1 MPNKNYKVC
10 GYRIITKKFLSR
22 KPYEKDSF
30 DVLDLEMFI
39 YLINQLWQTSK
50 KFEFENKN
58 GNGKKLFYID
68 EIIENND
75 EYVFGKFKTG
85 SFGITESFKDSYT
98 NKVTYNKKEHE
109 ASDDDVFFYIG
120 KKYGEI
126 LIGNDPNN
134 SITKQSL
141 HKYFKKFEPLL
152 EDYLI
157 KFNEINKKNYQIYK
171 KRMFSILNL
180 PLIDFF
186 EEIEKFDKVKSG
198 SFVLNEKDITD
209 TIDVNDKL
217 KELDE
222 QIDINNNDVEIEIK
236 LKNISSKKL
245 IKQYKKLYEILSK
258 LDIYEDFKVQG
269 QYREGSTQTITRKLP
284 VRSFDTKVDFGS
296 KKYPTNYVQVKNEFI
311 KVCSENQLMFG
322 KAFPTKNINN
332 LSKNEIKEVKKLID
346 KKAHKENLISIVKKG
361 DEKFLNEKIR
371 KVLIGFADYKNDFRS
386 LQYKN

>member
-1 MPNKNYKVC
+1 
-10 GYRIITKKFLSR
+10 
-22 KPYEKDSF
+22 
-30 DVLDLEMFI
+30 
-39 YLINQLWQTSK
+39 
-50 KFEFENKN
+50 
-58 GNGKKLFYID
+58 
-68 EIIENND
+68 
-75 EYVFGKFKTG
+75 
-85 SFGITESFKDSYT
+85 
-98 NKVTYNKKEHE
+98 
-109 ASDDDVFFYIG
+109 
-120 KKYGEI
+120 
-126 LIGNDPNN
+126 
-134 SITKQSL
+134 
-141 HKYFKKFEPLL
+141 
-152 EDYLI
+152 
-157 KFNEINKKNYQIYK
+157 
-171 KRMFSILNL
+171 MFSILNL

-222 QIDINNNDVEIEIK
+222 KIDINNNDVEIEIK